1 MTDLT
6 RAQLAAIRAVLEVRL
21 GWGHPLTQA
30 IHETHEATEPE
41 PPTEREEE
49 AWPERSPASSCR

>member
-1 MTDLT
+1 MTPLT

-21 GWGHPLTQA
+21 GWDHPLTQA

-41 PPTEREEE
+41 PTEEE
-49 AWPERSPASSCR
+49 KEEAP